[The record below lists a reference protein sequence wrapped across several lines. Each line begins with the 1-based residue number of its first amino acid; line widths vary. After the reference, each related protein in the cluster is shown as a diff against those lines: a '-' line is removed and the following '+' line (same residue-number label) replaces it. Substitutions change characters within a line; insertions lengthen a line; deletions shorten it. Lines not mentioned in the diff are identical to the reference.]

1 MIRLVLLT
9 ALIGIGAFVTFGRDT
24 AGLRASRKLLFL
36 ATTLSGCVAVLF
48 PELVQDIADVL
59 GVGRGTDLLLY
70 IVTIMVLSIALTLF
84 VSKQRS
90 ERREATLVQAV
101 AILQA
106 QVDELRAQQGPVAD
120 RGRGAG
126 PLPPPAPAAP
136 PQQR

>member
-36 ATTLSGCVAVLF
+36 ATTFSGCVAVLF

-70 IVTIMVLSIALTLF
+70 VVTIMVLSMALTLF
-84 VSKQRS
+84 VNKQRS
-90 ERREATLVQAV
+90 ERREATLVQSI

-106 QVDELRAQQGPVAD
+106 QLDELRGGQPPGT
-120 RGRGAG
+120 RGEGLAGASSAT
-126 PLPPPAPAAP
+126 PAP